1 MKKFM
6 ATFLSAVTCLS
17 CALCGCGGGD
27 GSSSS
32 GSSPSSDSGS
42 TGDEKVI
49 VSEIKTNDY
58 GYTYLSVDGAPFPYY
73 AVESRLDAYMNCEK
87 KTVEE
92 FEDYF
97 EAAVGMGASVVLIP
111 IDWRDLEPVKDV
123 YDFTVVAT
131 LLGFA
136 NKYNVKVDFLWY
148 SVNMCGDSNSYFIP
162 DYIWNDEVTYPKY
175 DSSNKN
181 AFWAYYGKQ
190 GYLKASDALMQRET
204 LMIENLMEYIYN
216 WDKINGEKHPL
227 IGIQVHNEPDGYPR
241 WRVGQQNISENGQ
254 KITTEQAW
262 SDVKKLLSNAGR
274 AFKAAKYNVVT
285 RVNLTTL
292 STVELFVEDVY
303 NLEGIDCVGND
314 IYNQSVGAVY
324 NSMKDFKY
332 YLPNNFNHIAEN
344 KGSYGNTASLML
356 AAAFAGAGYVIYD
369 LSTPQFFIDNTGSSD
384 KSAIDHGILNVDLSD
399 KAHTEQTRRTMKAL
413 NGAGIVTS
421 LASKE
426 DFAVFNLEESY
437 AETNYNRQVNT
448 TGITANF
455 STNSGAIGFAIV
467 FGDYIYLF
475 ASSSAQITLSNG
487 TFGDAEYGYF
497 KDGYWALENKS
508 VSVSGNTY
516 TLDQGLLCRVEIE
529 SVASKLTSNTK
540 YYIG

>member
-6 ATFLSAVTCLS
+6 ATFLSALTCLS
-17 CALCGCGGGD
+17 CALGGCGGGD
-27 GSSSS
+27 DSSSS
-32 GSSPSSDSGS
+32 SSSSS
-42 TGDEKVI
+42 TPTDDGKVI
-49 VSEIKTNDY
+49 VSEIKKNDY

-87 KTVEE
+87 KTIEQYEE
-92 FEDYF
+92 YF
-97 EAAVGMGASVVLIP
+97 EAAVAMGASVVLVP
-111 IDWRDLEPVKDV
+111 IDWRDLEPQKDV
-123 YDFTVVAT
+123 YDFTIVAK
-131 LLGFA
+131 LLGYA
-136 NKYNVKVDFLWY
+136 NKYNVKIDILWY
-148 SVNMCGDSNSYFIP
+148 SVNMCGDSNSYFVP
-162 DYIWNDEVTYPKY
+162 DYIWEDEVTYPKY
-175 DSSNKN
+175 DSANKN

-190 GYLKASDALMQRET
+190 GYLKASQALMQREK
-204 LMIENLMEYIYN
+204 LMIEQLMEYVYN
-216 WDKINGEKHPL
+216 WDKFNGEKHPL
-227 IGIQVHNEPDGYPR
+227 ISVQVHNEPDGYPR
-241 WRVGQQNISENGQ
+241 WRVEQQSISENGR

-262 SDVKKLLSNAGR
+262 EDVKKLLSNAGK

-292 STVELFVEDVY
+292 TSVELFVEDIY
-303 NLEGIDCVGND
+303 HLDGIDCVGND
-314 IYNQSVGAVY
+314 IYSQSVGSVY
-324 NSMKDFKY
+324 NSMKDFKN
-332 YLPNNFNHIAEN
+332 YLPDNFNHIAEN
-344 KGSYGNTASLML
+344 KGSYTNTASLML

-384 KSAIDHGILNVDLSD
+384 KSAIDHGILNVDLTD
-399 KAHTEQTRRTMKAL
+399 KAHTEQARRTMKAL

-426 DFAVFNLEESY
+426 DFAVFNLEGSY
-437 AETNYNRQVNT
+437 PENSYSRQVNT

-455 STNSGAIGFAIV
+455 TTNSGALGFAIV
-467 FGDYIYLF
+467 FGDYIYMF
-475 ASSSAQITLSNG
+475 ASSTAQITLSNG

-497 KDGYWALENKS
+497 KDGYWALDNKS

-529 SVASKLTSNTK
+529 SVVSKLTSNTK